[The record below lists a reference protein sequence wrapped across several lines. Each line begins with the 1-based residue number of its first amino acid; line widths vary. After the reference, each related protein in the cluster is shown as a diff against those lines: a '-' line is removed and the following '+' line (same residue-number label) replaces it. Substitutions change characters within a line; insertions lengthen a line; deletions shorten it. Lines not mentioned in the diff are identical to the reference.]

1 MFRLIF
7 IIVFLF
13 GSSFAQQVGQ
23 PAPDVTLVDDKGEV
37 IQLSDFLGTPLVL
50 NAWASWCAPCV
61 EELPLFQR
69 ISDELN
75 DGAEIPA
82 LQFFLVNNNEEP
94 ESALAFLRNDLGID
108 LLTGVDATREQLRG
122 FEEQGVE
129 LDKTLDVI
137 KKYRIRGMPSTFF
150 IDADGFVQGIKI
162 GFITPAET
170 KALLAGIGVDWNPL
184 EATSHTEASEGAED

>member
-1 MFRLIF
+1 MFRLGL

-13 GSSFAQQVGQ
+13 TLGFAQQLGK
-23 PAPDVTLVDDKGEV
+23 PAPEVTLIDAEGEV
-37 IQLSDFLGTPLVL
+37 IRLSDFLGTPVVL

-69 ISDELN
+69 IFDEVN
-75 DGAEIPA
+75 GGTEIPA

-108 LLTGVDATREQLRG
+108 LLTGVDATREQRNA
-122 FEEQGVE
+122 FKEQGVE

-137 KKYRIRGMPSTFF
+137 KNYRIRGMPSTFF
-150 IDADGFVQGIKI
+150 IDADGLVQGVKI
-162 GFITPAET
+162 GFITPAEIR
-170 KALLAGIGVDWNPL
+170 ALLASIGIDWNPL
-184 EATSHTEASEGAED
+184 EAASDTEVSED

>member
-1 MFRLIF
+1 MFRLGL

-13 GSSFAQQVGQ
+13 ALGFAQQLGQ
-23 PAPDVTLVDDKGEV
+23 PAPEVTLVDAEGEV
-37 IQLSDFLGTPLVL
+37 IRLSDFLGTPVVL

-69 ISDELN
+69 ISDEVN
-75 DGAEIPA
+75 GGTEIPA
-82 LQFFLVNNNEEP
+82 LQFFLINNNEEP

-108 LLTGVDATREQLRG
+108 LLTGVDATREQRNA
-122 FEEQGVE
+122 FKEQAVE

-137 KKYRIRGMPSTFF
+137 KNYRIRGMPSTFF
-150 IDADGFVQGIKI
+150 IDADGLVQGVKI

-170 KALLAGIGVDWNPL
+170 RALLASIGIDWNPL
-184 EATSHTEASEGAED
+184 EAASHTEGSDDAED